1 MLNGFQPEKKS
12 SLVLSKVMPNDQK
25 SNMSADQALENTDQ
39 VKLLRFKT
47 IQLATILYRS
57 CFAGRTKQA
66 WSARLRAQGRCR
78 CAYCNQVQS
87 GINQARAAAGAT
99 EFGVTVRARATEIQ
113 TGWACLIWWRIAH
126 AFQRSCFKAPLLL
139 EDLCLVSR
147 TPFLYSAALFLA
159 FNFLQLYTICNI
171 EGRAQPFW
179 YDYTE
184 F

>member
-1 MLNGFQPEKKS
+1 
-12 SLVLSKVMPNDQK
+12 
-25 SNMSADQALENTDQ
+25 MSADQALENTVHISDQ

-57 CFAGRTKQA
+57 GFAGRTKQA

-87 GINQARAAAGAT
+87 GINQARPT

-113 TGWACLIWWRIAH
+113 TGWACLTWWRLAH

-147 TPFLYSAALFLA
+147 TPFLYFALLCFWPLTFFSYILYVTLKA
-159 FNFLQLYTICNI
+159 KRSHFGTIIQNFKKPL
-171 EGRAQPFW
+171 FH
-179 YDYTE
+179 
-184 F
+184 